1 MRTLLQVVV
10 LVTPLLSVDAAVA
23 AELPVAGPLPHAFTA
38 SVGARVVL
46 VGGGGMGG
54 HNSGGMGSSQT
65 GGMNGGASA
74 SSGQVGG
81 MSGAQTGGMNGGT
94 TANSRPPG
102 GTSDSRAE
110 PAQSSTCATVWARLL
125 QPFHQVRCAPGKP
138 VRLKTAASKQ

>member
-1 MRTLLQVVV
+1 MWTEAARGNGFPAFGRLHDRTPTGREDSPMRTLLQVVV

-65 GGMNGGASA
+65 GGMNGGASTG
-74 SSGQVGG
+74 SGQFGG

-102 GTSDSRAE
+102 GTS
-110 PAQSSTCATVWARLL
+110 
-125 QPFHQVRCAPGKP
+125 
-138 VRLKTAASKQ
+138 